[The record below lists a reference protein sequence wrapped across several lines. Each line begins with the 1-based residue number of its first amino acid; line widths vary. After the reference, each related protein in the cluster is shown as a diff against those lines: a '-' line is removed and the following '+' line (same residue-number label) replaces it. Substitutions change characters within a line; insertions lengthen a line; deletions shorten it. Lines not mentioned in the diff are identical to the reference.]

1 MQRMSFPLLLSLCL
15 MTVCAGADDS
25 EYFEGTVTMKVEIE
39 TFLPGVAVAEES
51 WVHGTEQVWTYSR
64 GDFRIDYADAEI
76 ESVWYKRSENREY
89 SARVC
94 EDFVT
99 WVDVREPF
107 MRIVSVRQTGLER
120 EIAGYKARAID
131 VYATVDDMDYST
143 RYWYAPSIP
152 VNPEWFSEDRY
163 GGFATLYEHI
173 DSLIVGI
180 DFQTQYSAVR
190 RYATEIEF
198 RPVSDEELALP
209 DMPMRQISSSDTAAG
224 QELCPMPAAN

>member
-1 MQRMSFPLLLSLCL
+1 MIRQSVAMMSLAAFPLASVAED
-15 MTVCAGADDS
+15 TP
-25 EYFEGTVTMKVEIE
+25 YFEGTVRMHVEIE
-39 TFLPGVAVAEES
+39 SLLPGVSVAEGY
-51 WVHGTEQVWTYSR
+51 WVQGTEQIWMHAR
-64 GDFRIDYADAEI
+64 GDFRIDYEDAEV

-94 EDFVT
+94 DDFVT
-99 WVDVREPF
+99 WVDAGQPF
-107 MRIVSVRQTGLER
+107 TTIVSVRPTGLER
-120 EIAGYKARAID
+120 EIAGYPARAID

-152 VNPEWFSEDRY
+152 VNPEWFSEDRF
-163 GGFATLYEHI
+163 GDFAALYEHI

-180 DFQTQYSAVR
+180 EFQTQFSTVR

-198 RPVSDEELALP
+198 RPVNDEELALP
-209 DMPMRQISSSDTAAG
+209 DMPMRQVSLDEVVEG